1 MKHRSAA
8 ALLLAILAS
17 IHGAAL
23 AIPSPDLVIN
33 LFASMG
39 QILGM
44 LSVAFGGAAVSLRRR
59 AKARGA
65 DCSVWPFRV
74 ALGLFIVTAAGFALY
89 VSHQADRDN
98 KRLHANLT
106 RSSTEQGRQVGD
118 ASLKTLSFSGQEQH
132 PRGISTE
139 TLQQRLA
146 QDRSIRLIDVREQ
159 EETEAGMIP
168 KARHKGYPD
177 LAADHAGLA
186 QSGRQPVLMCF
197 SGNRSSEL
205 CDELAADGVDCKFV
219 VGGYEKWLA
228 EGRGVEGEVDRDKD
242 LRALPDFPHKTTLLD
257 TPEVEQLVREHNALF
272 LDTRYPGDF
281 EQGHLPGAVNLPL
294 RMMRQAQ
301 WRQALEQLPEDRP
314 LIAACY
320 DKRSC
325 FFSQILGL
333 RLSRLDLD
341 YRGRYTVPHEYAM
354 PSKVRQHVQA
364 WEERQKGKTFFGLIG
379 EPLEVLL
386 HKLTELSGN
395 FFIGILLTVLGLR
408 LLLLPFSAK
417 TEIDRVR
424 EARRAPEV
432 RELKKRLKDNP
443 RRLGRALR
451 SISKQDRATPLF
463 NMAGNIVQLILFVVL
478 FTVVDTAAKQ
488 FGGSLLWLRPV
499 SEPDPYFILPALV
512 AALIFLHM
520 ALMTERWT
528 QGRSLLNIG
537 SAVLLFLLTFQISAA
552 LNIYLILSMG
562 LLTLHGILVRAA
574 FRWHER
580 RNRRRTLQPKRKDF
594 GGIIPL
600 QHLTPDGGGGNKGL
614 KLGELIRAGF
624 PVPGGFVVTH
634 EVLAEPQIS
643 ARHRSLIEKAWGRI
657 NAQQVAV
664 RSSGLNED
672 GSDKSYAGVFESKL
686 EVTWDQFFAA
696 LEEVRQSLSSTRAA
710 AYSGREEAGGIVVQK
725 MVDAEYAGV
734 VFTEHPAT
742 SGSMMIEMV
751 TGLGESLVSG
761 QATPESYQF
770 GRYTKRRLS
779 PKEPPID
786 LTPLIALTHRVE
798 AHFGR
803 PQDIE
808 WAYAG
813 GRFHLLQTRDITSDS
828 RSGVGDKA
836 VMERERFR
844 LLELFQQQDED
855 TVVLRQNELSELMPN
870 PTPLSLSLMDR
881 IWGPGGSVDLACA
894 YLRIPY
900 DVEEDSAP
908 YVFSAFGSLYV
919 NQVENR
925 KRLSRSPGMYATF
938 RLSRAAEAIEKQ
950 FMEEFLP
957 GYLKEIRMREAVDF
971 RRLPVEEL
979 APLFRKTMDRFI
991 TEVYLQAEVVNVAA
1005 EYYTS
1010 TAKKELERRGE
1021 NPTEYLAQGPRTVVH
1036 RAMSMLPEIRKGER
1050 TIQEFLDL
1058 FGHRSPQD
1066 FELSAPRYRED
1077 LDRVVQMAERAQEGA
1092 ARSQPATAA
1101 KTPKNTV
1108 LRIAVERAQRFQML
1122 KEEAKHQCL
1131 RELALL
1137 RQIALELDRQLDLR
1151 GGIFHLEVD
1160 EVLRL
1165 SDDSFMN
1172 EAYDLGMQRRSE
1184 TPKLEEAPPLEFDI
1198 RELETFGLD
1207 MELAAAPEPSAASLR
1222 GLRISGAH
1230 EGVGRARVLKDPDQ
1244 IGQFVEG
1251 EVLVARFTDPTWTPV
1266 FSLAS
1271 GVVTEVGGW
1280 LSHAAILARELGVPG
1295 TVGVANATRR
1305 LQTGDLVRLH
1315 QDGTVTISQRNRR
1328 AEMRFSLNREATLK
1342 WAENAAPVRIINIS
1356 RNGGLIRASEKVI
1369 AELQDG
1375 MRAQIGLLP
1384 GEPALDFIVVRH
1396 HQADALGLQFAK
1408 KLPKETITRLRGTT
1422 LEEEMR
1428 ETRAAEGRLLKATLE
1443 VHYEEEFEALLQR
1456 ILSSTTELMRADR
1469 SSLFLYDAE
1478 TKELYSVIAEGT
1490 GGKQIRFPS
1499 HLGIA
1504 GAVFT
1509 TGQLINIP
1517 DAYKDPRFNPEVD
1530 KKTGYRTNTLI
1541 CCPVMSAGKQPV
1553 GVIQVLNKDQSAFNE
1568 KDESILRQYAE
1579 QAAIAIH
1586 NASRGRRQGGASS

>member
-8 ALLLAILAS
+8 ALLLAVLAS
-17 IHGAAL
+17 FHGIAL

-44 LSVAFGGAAVSLRRR
+44 LSVAFGGAAVSLRKRG
-59 AKARGA
+59 KARGES
-65 DCSVWPFRV
+65 CSPWPFRI
-74 ALGLFIVTAAGFALY
+74 ALGLFIITAAGFALY
-89 VSHQADRDN
+89 MGHQTDLN
-98 KRLHANLT
+98 NQRLRANLT
-106 RSSTEQGRQVGD
+106 RSSTEQGEKVGD
-118 ASLKTLSFSGQEQH
+118 VSLKTLSYSDQKEH
-132 PRGISTE
+132 SRGISTE
-139 TLQQRLA
+139 TLQQWLNG
-146 QDRSIRLIDVREQ
+146 DKSVKLLDVREK
-159 EETEAGMIP
+159 EETEAGMIG
-168 KARHKGYPD
+168 KARHRGYPD
-177 LAADHAGLA
+177 LLADHQGLD
-186 QSGRQPVLMCF
+186 QPGRQTVLMCF

-205 CDELAADGVDCKFV
+205 CDELAQDGVDCKFV
-219 VGGYEKWLA
+219 IGGYEKWLS
-228 EGRGVEGEVDRDKD
+228 EGRPVVSETDRGKD
-242 LRALPDFPHKTTLLD
+242 LRALPDFPNKKVLLD
-257 TPEVEQLVREHNALF
+257 TPEVEQLVREENALF
-272 LDTRYPGDF
+272 LDLRYPDDF
-281 EQGHLPGAVNLPL
+281 EKGHLPDAVNLPL
-294 RMMRQAQ
+294 RKMRREEA
-301 WRQALEQLPEDRP
+301 REALEKLPQDRP

-325 FFSQILGL
+325 FYGQILGL
-333 RLSRLDLD
+333 RLTRMGLD
-341 YRGRYTVPHEYAM
+341 YRGRYTVPHEYAV
-354 PSKVRQHVQA
+354 PPKVREHVKA
-364 WEERQKGKTFFGLIG
+364 WEERQKGKTFFGMIG

-386 HKLTELSGN
+386 HKLTALSGN
-395 FFIGILLTVLGLR
+395 FFLGILLTVLSLR

-417 TEIDRVR
+417 TEIDRIR

-432 RELKKRLKDNP
+432 RELKKSLKDNP
-443 RRLGRALR
+443 HRLGRALR
-451 SISKQDRATPLF
+451 SIAKQDKATPFF
-463 NMAGNIVQLILFVVL
+463 NMAGNIVQLILFIVL

-488 FGGSLLWLRPV
+488 FGGNLLWLRPI
-499 SEPDPYFILPALV
+499 SAPDPYYLLPALV
-512 AALIFLHM
+512 SGLIFLHM

-528 QGRSLLNIG
+528 KGRTLLNVG
-537 SAVLLFLLTFQISAA
+537 SAALIFLLTFKISAA
-552 LNIYLILSMG
+552 LNIYLTISIG
-562 LLTLHGILVRAA
+562 LLTVHGILVRAL
-574 FRWHER
+574 FHWNER
-580 RNRRRTLQPKRKDF
+580 RSRRRVLQPKRKDF

-600 QHLTPDGGGGNKGL
+600 QHLTPEGGGGNKGL

-624 PVPGGFVVTH
+624 PVPGGFAVTH
-634 EVLAEPQIS
+634 EVLAEPEIS
-643 ARHRSLIEKAWGRI
+643 PKHRRLIEKAWKRI
-657 NAQQVAV
+657 NAQKVAV

-672 GSDKSYAGVFESKL
+672 GADKSYAGVFESKL
-686 EVTWDQFFAA
+686 EVPWDQFFEA
-696 LEEVRQSLSSTRAA
+696 LEEVRQSLSSSRAA
-710 AYSGREEAGGIVVQK
+710 AYSGREELGGIVVQK

-751 TGLGESLVSG
+751 SGLGESLVSG
-761 QATPESYQF
+761 QATPESYQY
-770 GRYTKRRLS
+770 GRYTKRLLS
-779 PKEPPID
+779 PKRPPID
-786 LTPLIALTHRVE
+786 LEPLIALTHKAE
-798 AHFGR
+798 EHFGR

-808 WAYAG
+808 WAYAD

-828 RSGVGDKA
+828 RSGVGEKA

-844 LLELFQQQDED
+844 LLELFKNQDEEE
-855 TVVLRQNELSELMPN
+855 VVLRQNELSELMPK

-881 IWGPGGSVDLACA
+881 IWGPGGSVDLACSF
-894 YLRIPY
+894 LGIPY

-908 YVFSAFGSLYV
+908 YVLSAFGSMYV

-938 RLSRAAEAIEKQ
+938 RLSRAADAIEKQ

-991 TEVYLQAEVVNVAA
+991 TEVYLQAELVNVAA

-1010 TAKKELERRGE
+1010 TAKNELERRGE
-1021 NPTEYLAQGPRTVVH
+1021 NPTEYLSQGPQTVVH
-1036 RAMSMLPEIRKGER
+1036 RAMSMLPQIRKGER

-1077 LDRVVQMAERAQEGA
+1077 LDRVAQMAERAQDSVPHAQAEG
-1092 ARSQPATAA
+1092 
-1101 KTPKNTV
+1101 KIPKNTV
-1108 LRIAVERAQRFQML
+1108 LRISVERAQRFQML
-1122 KEEAKHQCL
+1122 KEEAKHHCL

-1151 GGIFHLEVD
+1151 GGIFYLEVE

-1165 SDDSFMN
+1165 ADDSFMN
-1172 EAYDLGMQRRSE
+1172 EAYDLGMERRKE
-1184 TPKLEEAPPLEFDI
+1184 VPKLEEAPPLEFNT

-1207 MELAAAPEPSAASLR
+1207 MELAAVPEPSAASLR
-1222 GLRISGAH
+1222 GLRISGAN
-1230 EGVGRARVLKDPDQ
+1230 EGVGRARVLKDAEE
-1244 IGQFVEG
+1244 IGHFVEG

-1295 TVGVANATRR
+1295 IVGVANATRR

-1328 AEMRFSLNREATLK
+1328 AEMRFTINREATLK
-1342 WAENAAPVRIINIS
+1342 WDDNSTPVRIINIS
-1356 RNGGLIRASEKVI
+1356 RNGVLIRAAEKVVQG
-1369 AELQDG
+1369 LQDG
-1375 MRAQIGLLP
+1375 SRAQLGLLP
-1384 GEPALDFIVVRH
+1384 GEPVLDFIVVRH
-1396 HQADALGLQFAK
+1396 DESDTLGLQFAK
-1408 KLPKETITRLRGTT
+1408 KLPKEAITRLRGTT

-1469 SSLFLYDAE
+1469 SSLFLYDPEA
-1478 TKELYSVIAEGT
+1478 KELFSVIAEGT
-1490 GGKQIRFPS
+1490 GGKEIRFPS

-1509 TGQLINIP
+1509 TGELINIP
-1517 DAYKDPRFNPEVD
+1517 DAYKDSRFNPDVD

-1541 CCPVMSAGKQPV
+1541 CCPVMSIGKQPV
-1553 GVIQVLNKDQSAFNE
+1553 GVIQVLNKAEGAFNE
-1568 KDESILRQYAE
+1568 KDETILRQYAE
-1579 QAAIAIH
+1579 QSAIALH
-1586 NASRGRRQGGASS
+1586 NASRGQPKS